1 MAHARGKHR
10 PLRGTP
16 ETTCHPAQARVGS
29 LTDGLSARCRTP
41 NDVHRRRKGRNTW
54 LDRGGAAVAD
64 CRGRRPH
71 APLSPLFPAP
81 NLPAFPPPAKC
92 SRADTIRVTQPVSP
106 AAPRSVPS
114 SGPNPH
120 NRTRPES
127 PRRNRASTG
136 VSRRLAQYPH
146 ASECCQACA
155 GRRAAVPRS
164 PRGHS
169 GAVRAIPL
177 QISPG
182 RFFRGAAM
190 AGARTRRQG
199 RGDLGKQGIPASW
212 GAGFSMQFLRPDQP
226 IHVDAGS
233 PPDAPKGPV
242 D

>member
-120 NRTRPES
+120 DRTRPES

-136 VSRRLAQYPH
+136 VSRRLSQYPH

-164 PRGHS
+164 TPGHS
-169 GAVRAIPL
+169 GAVRSTPL
-177 QISPG
+177 GSHPRVFSAARPWPVPG
-182 RFFRGAAM
+182 PGDRGGAAW
-190 AGARTRRQG
+190 ASRAFPHLGAPDFRCNSCDRTNRYT
-199 RGDLGKQGIPASW
+199 L
-212 GAGFSMQFLRPDQP
+212 MPDR
-226 IHVDAGS
+226 HRTLE
-233 PPDAPKGPV
+233 GPV